1 MALDVGLEPGP
12 LRPGEILDRFMSDR
26 TGDGAVVAFTGL
38 ARGQGR
44 DGEPVLA
51 LRLDWYPGMTERS
64 MEAIAR
70 AAGER
75 FEVSD
80 ILVRHRC
87 GEISPGE
94 PIVLVAAAS
103 PHRREAF
110 LAADY
115 LMDRLK
121 TEAVFWKREEGEQ
134 GSRWIEPTAVDTD
147 DAARWM
153 EG

>member
-121 TEAVFWKREEGEQ
+121 TEAAFWKSEKQPG
-134 GSRWIEPTAVDTD
+134 GATWIEPSDKDRADL
-147 DAARWM
+147 ARWS
-153 EG
+153 

>member
-1 MALDVGLEPGP
+1 MPVDVGLESGP
-12 LRPGEILDRFMSDR
+12 LRPGALLDRFMGDR
-26 TGDGAVVAFTGL
+26 PGDGAVVSFTGL

-44 DGEPVLA
+44 NGEPVLS
-51 LRLDWYPGMTERS
+51 LQLDIYPGMTERS
-64 MEAIAR
+64 MQAIAE
-70 AAGER
+70 AAEAR

-115 LMDRLK
+115 VMDRLK
-121 TEAVFWKREEGEQ
+121 TEAAFWKREQQPDGAT
-134 GSRWIEPTAVDTD
+134 WIEPSDKDRVDLT
-147 DAARWM
+147 RWS
-153 EG
+153 